1 MAREVNLEN
10 YSVKELRELRDRID
24 AAIVE
29 QQKLERTELRAKM
42 QALAA
47 ASGLTLD
54 EVLGTARRGK
64 TAKGSVAVKY
74 RNPEDPSQTWTGR
87 GRMPIWLA
95 DKLKKRGASREDFA
109 V

>member
-1 MAREVNLEN
+1 MARDGNLEN

-24 AAIVE
+24 AAIIE
-29 QQKLERTELRAKM
+29 RQKVERTELRAKM

-47 ASGLTLD
+47 ASGLTLED
-54 EVLGTARRGK
+54 VLGTAKRGK
-64 TAKGSVAVKY
+64 GGKGLVAVRY
-74 RNPEDPSQTWTGR
+74 RDPENPAHTWTGR

-95 DKLKKRGASREDFA
+95 DKLKKRGASKDDFA